1 MNHSLVGIWRDEV
14 QCLIS
19 EKSCV
24 FLVHSLFLFEFERA
38 SIVEPGSGVE
48 TMVIEARALGLKI
61 SDLALV
67 VIGWRERNR
76 SEKNR
81 GRGNRMSGR
90 ELGREGNRRGGG
102 S

>member
-1 MNHSLVGIWRDEV
+1 MV
-14 QCLIS
+14 
-19 EKSCV
+19 
-24 FLVHSLFLFEFERA
+24 
-38 SIVEPGSGVE
+38 VE
-48 TMVIEARALGLKI
+48 AKALGLKI

-76 SEKNR
+76 SGKNR